1 IRANADGEAGG
12 KVGRW
17 LPLKAGEHRL
27 LTGEYGAAGQIEIW
41 LDGMADKHGADG
53 LLDVGR
59 LEGRRSESGRAGTA
73 ENQVGGP
80 PVSAGIAEPLDQQIV
95 SGSKDVGG
103 QPHVQCA
110 VTDTQGVAMAGGPS
124 QKSAGA
130 EAIQISQSH

>member
-27 LTGEYGAAGQIEIW
+27 LTGEYGAAGQIEIG
-41 LDGMADKHGADG
+41 LDGMADKHRAHG

-59 LEGRRSESGRAGTA
+59 LEGRRSESGRAGAA
-73 ENQVGGP
+73 ENQVGGA

-95 SGSKDVGG
+95 SRSEEVGG
-103 QPHVQCA
+103 QPQVQRA
-110 VTDTQGVAMAGGPS
+110 VTDAQGVAMAGCPS
-124 QKSAGA
+124 QESARA
-130 EAIQISQSH
+130 EA